1 MPDDQPGTEAPVYHF
16 PVHIEV
22 IGELEDHHLDQVS
35 QHIFRQLDDAMR
47 ANG

>member
-1 MPDDQPGTEAPVYHF
+1 MLDDDQPEAPVYHF

-22 IGELEDHHLDQVS
+22 IGELEDRHLDQVS